1 MPELAA
7 CSDSLVMAGQFAY
20 VSTPGLRKLV
30 EEAEAAQKAGPVPVG
45 ACETHLVGFS
55 TALTDA
61 ERRYLDL
68 CAELFVRGEFA
79 AGRQGCEEQ
88 VAEAA

>member
-1 MPELAA
+1 MGF
-7 CSDSLVMAGQFAY
+7 SDSLVMAGPYAH

-30 EEAEAAQKAGPVPVG
+30 AEAETVQQAGPVPAE
-45 ACETHLVGFS
+45 ACDSHLVGFS

-68 CAELFVRGEFA
+68 CAELYARGEYA
-79 AGRQGCEEQ
+79 AGRQPCGGETTTEQ
-88 VAEAA
+88 AA